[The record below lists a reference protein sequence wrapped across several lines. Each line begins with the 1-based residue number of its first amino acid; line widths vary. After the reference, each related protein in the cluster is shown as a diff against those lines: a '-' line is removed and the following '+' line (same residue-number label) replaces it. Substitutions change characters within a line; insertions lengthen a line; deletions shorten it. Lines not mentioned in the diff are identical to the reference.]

1 MFSCCSSSGCT
12 SAGPGPLEIVAA
24 ADAVDVQGFSRK
36 ENTRVLY
43 RFQRIRKLVERD
55 AARTHLGFPKSV
67 WPVICKRYD
76 LMAPAIS
83 SGIFFFPIRTGM
95 SFSGRRPIRSSF
107 GALYG
112 QISCRLTNSAV
123 SSDSV
128 SSGKKSTRS
137 SARFSACRRAQ
148 RTGKS
153 GIPGCRRH
161 RSR

>member
-55 AARTHLGFPKSV
+55 AARTHRAFPKSV

-83 SGIFFFPIRTGM
+83 SGVFFFPIRTGM

-112 QISCRLTNSAV
+112 QISCRLTSSAV

-137 SARFSACRRAQ
+137 SARFFCMQA
-148 RTGKS
+148 RTANREIWNTGM
-153 GIPGCRRH
+153 PETP
-161 RSR
+161 

>member
-24 ADAVDVQGFSRK
+24 ADAVDVQASPAKKIPGCCNDSR
-36 ENTRVLY
+36 ESVSWSSVMPPAHTW
-43 RFQRIRKLVERD
+43 
-55 AARTHLGFPKSV
+55 AFPKSV

-83 SGIFFFPIRTGM
+83 SGVFFFPIRTGM

-112 QISCRLTNSAV
+112 QISCRLTSSAV
-123 SSDSV
+123 SSNSV

-137 SARFSACRRAQ
+137 STRFSACRRAQ

>member
-55 AARTHLGFPKSV
+55 AAAHTWAFPKSV

-83 SGIFFFPIRTGM
+83 SGIFFFPIRTGR

-112 QISCRLTNSAV
+112 QISCRLTSSAV
-123 SSDSV
+123 SSNSV

-137 SARFSACRRAQ
+137 SARFFCMQA
-148 RTGKS
+148 RTANREIWNT
-153 GIPGCRRH
+153 GIPDTP
-161 RSR
+161 

>member
-36 ENTRVLY
+36 ENTRCCTDSRESVSWSS
-43 RFQRIRKLVERD
+43 VMPP
-55 AARTHLGFPKSV
+55 AHTWAFPKSV

-137 SARFSACRRAQ
+137 SARFFCMQA
-148 RTGKS
+148 RTANREIWNTGM
-153 GIPGCRRH
+153 PETP
-161 RSR
+161 